1 MRGIRTGWC
10 SWVSCSRIR
19 KICSAAPIR
28 WTMTWSSP
36 GTASMSRWRALAS
49 PNWSRAASSWPESWL
64 SARSPAGERG
74 SLSYWLEILWKVYVP
89 LAKPTYLAYGLVSIS
104 HHWNNFIRPL

>member
-1 MRGIRTGWC
+1 
-10 SWVSCSRIR
+10 
-19 KICSAAPIR
+19 
-28 WTMTWSSP
+28 
-36 GTASMSRWRALAS
+36 MSRWRALAS

-89 LAKPTYLAYGLVSIS
+89 LARPTYLAYGLVSIS
-104 HHWNNFIRPL
+104 HHWDNFIRPLEVTNSVEILLFQRQFVQSLSARRDSLGKIP